1 MRTLQMTRRMLLW
14 RQDRGSQ
21 DCCVIGQSDTDL
33 SSDWLS
39 LSTGYHW
46 WRNSFVLDVS
56 LTTRHTGHKTGA
68 RTSCSLG
75 WPEIVSSLMNSREQD
90 ETFSSHLSKSQLKT
104 WRHMKAPNRI
114 LAEWKLSGQS
124 YRSARIYSEWN
135 IRDLQEGWRSSVLS
149 RKPDIRCPHEAT
161 ILPSLST
168 PASSSDKFL
177 SEFLT
182 YSSHS
187 STSAK

>member
-1 MRTLQMTRRMLLW
+1 
-14 RQDRGSQ
+14 
-21 DCCVIGQSDTDL
+21 
-33 SSDWLS
+33 
-39 LSTGYHW
+39 
-46 WRNSFVLDVS
+46 
-56 LTTRHTGHKTGA
+56 
-68 RTSCSLG
+68 
-75 WPEIVSSLMNSREQD
+75 
-90 ETFSSHLSKSQLKT
+90 
-104 WRHMKAPNRI
+104 MKAPNRI
-114 LAEWKLSGQS
+114 VAEWKLSGQS
-124 YRSARIYSEWN
+124 YRSATIYSEWN

-149 RKPDIRCPHEAT
+149 RKPDIRWPHEAT